1 MNKTVKIILGI
12 AVSLALIY
20 VLKFFKDSNA
30 KEVIDYKIESPFYS
44 TLDTKIVATGKL
56 NPEEEIELKPQISG
70 IIDEIFVEE
79 GDLVRKGDLIARIR
93 VVPNEQALV
102 SAKSRINSLKLSF
115 DNSQTVFNRNKTL
128 FDKGVISKQDFENSE
143 LSLNQSK
150 ENYEQAQDDY
160 QIIKQGSLSGGSSA
174 NTTIIAQ
181 IPGTILEIPVREGDQ
196 VIQSNNFNAGT
207 TIATVADMSQMI
219 FEGKVDESEVGKLE
233 EGKEIIV
240 VLGAINEKEFP
251 AVLTFVAP
259 KGIEQNGAVQFTI
272 KADVDINSS
281 TRIRAGYSANAEIE
295 LESKDSVLVIK
306 EALLQFNRI
315 TEKPFVELL
324 KENGRF
330 QTKNVEIGLSDGINV
345 EILEGIEEGDEIKV
359 WNKASEE
366 NNEDEEKMMNNK
378 TSNPMK
384 HIAIA
389 LFLLGTL
396 SSFAQKK
403 WTLKECVRSCYRKQY
418 LC

>member
-1 MNKTVKIILGI
+1 MNKTVKIILSI
-12 AVSLALIY
+12 AVLLALVY
-20 VLKFFKDSNA
+20 VLKYFKDSNA
-30 KEVIDYKIESPFYS
+30 KEIIDYKTESPFYS

-70 IIDEIFVEE
+70 IIDAIFVEE
-79 GDLVRKGDLIARIR
+79 GDLVKKGDLIARIR

-115 DNSQTVFNRNKTL
+115 NNSQTVFNRNKSL
-128 FDKGVISKQDFENSE
+128 FEKGVISKQDFENSE

-174 NTTIIAQ
+174 NTTIVAQ

-233 EGKEIIV
+233 EGKDIIV

-259 KGIEQNGAVQFTI
+259 KGVEQNGAVQFTI
-272 KADVDINSS
+272 KADVDIDSS

-330 QTKNVEIGLSDGINV
+330 QTKNVEIGISDGINV
-345 EILEGIEEGDEIKV
+345 EIIEGIKEGDEIKI

-366 NNEDEEKMMNNK
+366 NNEDEED
-378 TSNPMK
+378 
-384 HIAIA
+384 
-389 LFLLGTL
+389 
-396 SSFAQKK
+396 
-403 WTLKECVRSCYRKQY
+403 EDDE
-418 LC
+418 

>member
-12 AVSLALIY
+12 AVLLALVY
-20 VLKFFKDSNA
+20 VLKYFKDSNA
-30 KEVIDYKIESPFYS
+30 KEIIDYKTESPFFS

-70 IIDEIFVEE
+70 IIDAIFVEE

-115 DNSQTVFNRNKTL
+115 NNSQTVFNRNKTL
-128 FDKGVISKQDFENSE
+128 FEKGVISKQDFENSE

-174 NTTIIAQ
+174 NTTIVAQ

-233 EGKEIIV
+233 EGKDIIV

-259 KGIEQNGAVQFTI
+259 KGVEQNGAVQFTI
-272 KADVDINSS
+272 KADVDIDSS

-330 QTKNVEIGLSDGINV
+330 QTKNVEIGISDGINV
-345 EILEGIEEGDEIKV
+345 EIIDGIKEGDKIKV

-366 NNEDEEKMMNNK
+366 NNEDEED
-378 TSNPMK
+378 
-384 HIAIA
+384 
-389 LFLLGTL
+389 
-396 SSFAQKK
+396 
-403 WTLKECVRSCYRKQY
+403 EDDE
-418 LC
+418 

>member
-1 MNKTVKIILGI
+1 MNKTVKIILSI
-12 AVSLALIY
+12 AVLLALVY
-20 VLKFFKDSNA
+20 VLKYFKDSNA
-30 KEVIDYKIESPFYS
+30 KEIIDYKTESPFFS

-70 IIDEIFVEE
+70 IIDAIFVEE
-79 GDLVRKGDLIARIR
+79 GDLVKKGDLIARIR

-115 DNSQTVFNRNKTL
+115 NNSKTVFNRNKTL
-128 FDKGVISKQDFENSE
+128 FEKGVISKQDFENSE

-174 NTTIIAQ
+174 NTTIVAQ

-233 EGKEIIV
+233 EGKDIIV

-259 KGIEQNGAVQFTI
+259 KGVEQNGAVQFTI
-272 KADVDINSS
+272 KADVDIDSS

-330 QTKNVEIGLSDGINV
+330 QTKNVEIGISDGINV
-345 EILEGIEEGDEIKV
+345 EIIEGIKEGDEVKI

-366 NNEDEEKMMNNK
+366 NNEDEED
-378 TSNPMK
+378 
-384 HIAIA
+384 
-389 LFLLGTL
+389 
-396 SSFAQKK
+396 
-403 WTLKECVRSCYRKQY
+403 EDDE
-418 LC
+418 

>member
-12 AVSLALIY
+12 AVLLALVY
-20 VLKFFKDSNA
+20 VLKYFKDSNA
-30 KEVIDYKIESPFYS
+30 KEIIDYKTESPFFS

-70 IIDEIFVEE
+70 IIDAIFVEE
-79 GDLVRKGDLIARIR
+79 GDLVKKGDLIARIR

-115 DNSQTVFNRNKTL
+115 NNSQTVFNRNKTL

-174 NTTIIAQ
+174 NTTIVAQ

-233 EGKEIIV
+233 EGKDIV
-240 VLGAINEKEFP
+240 VILGAINEKEFP

-272 KADVDINSS
+272 KADVDIDSS

-330 QTKNVEIGLSDGINV
+330 QTKNVEIGISDGINV
-345 EILEGIEEGDEIKV
+345 EIIEGIKEGDEVKI

-366 NNEDEEKMMNNK
+366 NNEDEED
-378 TSNPMK
+378 
-384 HIAIA
+384 
-389 LFLLGTL
+389 
-396 SSFAQKK
+396 
-403 WTLKECVRSCYRKQY
+403 EDDE
-418 LC
+418 